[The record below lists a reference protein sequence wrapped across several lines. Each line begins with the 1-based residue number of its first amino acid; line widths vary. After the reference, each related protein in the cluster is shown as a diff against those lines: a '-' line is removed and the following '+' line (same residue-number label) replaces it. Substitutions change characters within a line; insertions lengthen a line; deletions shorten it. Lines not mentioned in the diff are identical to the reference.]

1 MKTTQSDL
9 AFTNVEFVHNHMAL
23 SFHGKIWYRSEDGD
37 ALSTAKVTVGD

>member
-23 SFHGKIWYRSEDGD
+23 STGIEGNRRRLGTYLLAPCTF
-37 ALSTAKVTVGD
+37 